1 MSPFIKNPISHQP
14 AFNLCP
20 NAMQLHWNNSFPT
33 SGNGCLFSAP
43 CSSIDA
49 LVLGFSFFP
58 PLPGDLSPIV
68 GRTSGW
74 HGRNWPHYS
83 TYHLNKKCGGCFV
96 PVFFRP
102 LSPTSPPA
110 LWLHNYPNLSISRRR
125 NSLKYANMSRA
136 SGGDWRAQLHRQK
149 FTKVCAF
156 FFFHFHSALR

>member
-43 CSSIDA
+43 CTSIDA

-83 TYHLNKKCGGCFV
+83 TYHLNKKCGGCFAA
-96 PVFFRP
+96 VFF
-102 LSPTSPPA
+102 PA
-110 LWLHNYPNLSISRRR
+110 TL
-125 NSLKYANMSRA
+125 ANIA
-136 SGGDWRAQLHRQK
+136 TGIVIAQLSK
-149 FTKVCAF
+149 FINLETTKLVKICE
-156 FFFHFHSALR
+156 HEPRVRW